1 MYTDGFVVALILGLL
16 ALLSPALWIG
26 WWLLADLG
34 EKANGTHAAQYY
46 ESAESRLG
54 RAA

>member
-1 MYTDGFVVALILGLL
+1 MYTDGFGVALILGLL

-34 EKANGTHAAQYY
+34 ESAYGTHAPHH
-46 ESAESRLG
+46 ESAEARLG